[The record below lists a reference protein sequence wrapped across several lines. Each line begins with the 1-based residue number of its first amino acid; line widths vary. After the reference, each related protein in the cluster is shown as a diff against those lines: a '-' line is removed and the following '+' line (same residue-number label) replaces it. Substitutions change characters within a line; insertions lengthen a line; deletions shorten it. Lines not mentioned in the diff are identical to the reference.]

1 MCGCA
6 DKVTGPDNNGEG
18 KTPIELRG
26 SVDRIPV
33 LEKEKA
39 FYLYALLSPGDE
51 WTAFYIDKDNAKLG
65 ADGVISTGTEHFW
78 PQDDNMYRFVGVM
91 NAADQAQPV
100 VNMNGPAV
108 SLSAGDT
115 PVSDLLLS
123 NNLSMRRTSVD
134 DKMVFRHVMT
144 QVVFEMAIDD
154 AGDKAYTLTGT
165 TTAGKQTGTYSIL
178 ATPRTD
184 LATVADDAADYTLNL
199 ALEATA
205 ANRTPRSVYYL
216 VPDGSAL
223 TTLTGVKLNGAD
235 DTDIPLLTEQGD
247 PVTLKSGN
255 SYTVTLHVTQGVV
268 SATIGMGEWLEEDLG
283 DQNADVALS
292 EVKWTLSYPS
302 GVDKISKL
310 EVVGNGG
317 KTYFASLDGEGNTLS
332 PVDLPAAPQTMAV
345 WLGNARVE
353 LRPEEYTFADNKL
366 DINVSYVTTAQE
378 LADIELDGTY
388 RQAAH
393 IDLGAGHTPIGTST
407 DPFTGTF
414 DGGGYRMENLKF
426 ATSGTYRGLF
436 GYNSGTIRNVTIG
449 KCTVTG
455 MTGSG
460 GLVCASNNAGGMIE
474 ECVNLADFNA
484 SGLYIG
490 GMVGVNRGTIN
501 ECENY
506 GAGSSTGN
514 YMGGVVGQS
523 VGTGLVTSCRNYGII
538 ASRAGSAGGI
548 VGFVWTQSVIA
559 DCVNSGAV
567 SATGSNTGGI
577 AGFTRD
583 AGTTITRCVN
593 TGSVLG
599 GNTYTGG
606 IAGITNTAVKID
618 HCINTGTVKGT
629 LRVGGIA
636 GGGSSLGAT
645 TITACL
651 NSGAVSTTLTALPS
665 GTNYCYVGGI
675 IGTLETGTVA
685 ATLVTACVNTGTI
698 SSRFNGTG
706 GIVGML
712 RMGTVA
718 ACYSVGDV
726 LKAPAMTIPTSGYFG
741 GVAGLN
747 WGGAS
752 AASYWGGDMTV
763 GCGPSVAAGTPA
775 QYTKMSATEWPTEST
790 HAGWKLASN
799 GGYWESLGSW
809 NGGTPTY
816 PTLAGLPT
824 IP

>member
-6 DKVTGPDNNGEG
+6 DKVTEPDSKAEG
-18 KTPIELRG
+18 KHPIELRG
-26 SVDRIPV
+26 SVDRMPV
-33 LEKEKA
+33 LEKEKS
-39 FYLYALLSPGDE
+39 FYLYALLSPGEE
-51 WTAFYIDKDNAKLG
+51 WTAFYIDKESAKLG
-65 ADGVISTGTEHFW
+65 TDGVVSTGAQHYW

-91 NAADQAQPV
+91 NAADQAQPI
-100 VNMNGPAV
+100 VNMNGSVV
-108 SLSAGDT
+108 SLSAGGT
-115 PVSDLLLS
+115 PANDLLLS
-123 NNLSMRRTSVD
+123 NNLSMRRASVE

-154 AGDKAYTLTGT
+154 AGDKTYSLTGQT
-165 TTAGKQTGTYSIL
+165 AAGKQTGTYSIL

-235 DTDIPLLTEQGD
+235 DTDIPLLTESGA
-247 PVTLKSGN
+247 PVTLKSGS
-255 SYTVTLHVTQGVV
+255 SYTVTLHVTQGVL

-292 EVKWTLSYPS
+292 EVKWTLTYPQ

-317 KTYFASLDGEGNTLS
+317 KTYFAPLDGEGNTLS

-345 WLGNARVE
+345 WLGNTRVE
-353 LRPEEYTFADNKL
+353 LRPEEYTFADNRL
-366 DINVSYVTTAQE
+366 DINVSYVATAEE
-378 LADIELDGTY
+378 LAAIAMDGTY

-407 DPFTGTF
+407 APFTGTF

-460 GLVCASNNAGGMIE
+460 GLVCGNNNAGGMIE

-490 GMVGVNRGTIN
+490 GMVGVNRGTIS

-506 GAGSSTGN
+506 GDGSSTGN

-523 VGTGLVTSCRNYGII
+523 VGTGLVTSCRNHGTI

-577 AGFTRD
+577 AGWVRD

-593 TGSVLG
+593 TGFVLG

-618 HCINTGTVKGT
+618 HCINTGTVNGT
-629 LRVGGIA
+629 QYVGGIA

-651 NSGAVSTTLTALPS
+651 NSGAVSSTLTTLS
-665 GTNYCYVGGI
+665 GTSNYNRVGGI

-698 SSRFNGTG
+698 SAIGGGTG
-706 GIVGML
+706 GVVGYL
-712 RMGTVA
+712 RQGTIA

-726 LKAPAMTIPTSGYFG
+726 VRLPATTTVYTNNFG
-741 GVAGLN
+741 GLAGYN
-747 WGGAS
+747 WAGAS
-752 AASYWGGDMTV
+752 AASYFGGNMTV
-763 GCGPSVAAGTPA
+763 GCGQSPAPGTPA
-775 QYTKMSATEWPTEST
+775 EYTRFSATAWPTEAT
-790 HAGWKLASN
+790 NAGWKLAAD

-809 NGGTPTY
+809 NAGTPIY
-816 PTLAGLPT
+816 PKLAGLPT